1 MKPSEYL
8 AEQLVINGVLRYD
21 SDRGTITT
29 QTQGPTRSRGE
40 LFWDLEAAI
49 SRRAQLDQAIA
60 SMENFLKDSVDKQA
74 A

>member
-29 QTQGPTRSRGE
+29 QTQGPTRSRSE
-40 LFWDLEAAI
+40 LFTDLET
-49 SRRAQLDQAIA
+49 AIA
-60 SMENFLKDSVDKQA
+60 VRDRYNIAIESMENFLKISVDTHTQ
-74 A
+74 